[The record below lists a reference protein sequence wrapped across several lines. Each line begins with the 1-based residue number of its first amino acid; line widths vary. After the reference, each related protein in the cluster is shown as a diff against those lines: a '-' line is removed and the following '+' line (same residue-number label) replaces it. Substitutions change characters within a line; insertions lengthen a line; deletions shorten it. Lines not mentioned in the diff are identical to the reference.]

1 MKYTKAM
8 MEVVDLEMED
18 VVLTS
23 GGSTCTTD
31 GTCNADGV
39 TPCTTDGVCMLD
51 GVDCRL
57 MG

>member
-8 MEVVDLEMED
+8 MEVVELEMED

-23 GGSTCTTD
+23 GC
-31 GTCNADGV
+31 GTQT
-39 TPCTTDGVCMLD
+39 TPCSADQPCMLD